1 MDNKKKHNPYIHCD
15 VNSSH
20 AMVRMN
26 GDDKA
31 LIAMVCTII
40 FDLANTLGEDIEKFA
55 YRLADMT
62 VEIAN
67 KLQKELQEEEKNNEN
82 HVF

>member
-15 VNSSH
+15 VNGSH

-26 GDDKA
+26 GNDKV

-62 VEIAN
+62 VEVAN
-67 KLQKELQEEEKNNEN
+67 EVQEEEKTNEN
-82 HVF
+82 PVF